1 MKKENWSGRNKKFG
15 KRSKPSDSLGKG
27 KGDADLSSF
36 PVLPSALFARQFF
49 FFFQVVFFF
58 LLLHSVLAFA
68 HTVVAP
74 GRDFFTN
81 FFFLNEIPLKMC
93 QVFERSVSDN
103 IHLSY

>member
-1 MKKENWSGRNKKFG
+1 MGETKNLASEASRAIVWERERVTPTSP
-15 KRSKPSDSLGKG
+15 PSQSFPR
-27 KGDADLSSF
+27 LSS
-36 PVLPSALFARQFF
+36 LANFF
-49 FFFQVVFFF
+49 FFSSCFFF